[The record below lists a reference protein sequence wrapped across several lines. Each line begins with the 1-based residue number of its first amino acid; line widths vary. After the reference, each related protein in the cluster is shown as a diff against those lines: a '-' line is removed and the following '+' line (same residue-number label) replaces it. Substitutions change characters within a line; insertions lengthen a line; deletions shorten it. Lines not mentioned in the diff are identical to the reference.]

1 MKPLHFSGEYLE
13 RAVLGNG
20 IPVAVRL
27 VRPSDATL
35 LVRGFERLSVSSRY
49 RRFFGYK
56 KVLSPAEVRY
66 FTHCDGM
73 DHFALGAVVE
83 HADGHEEGVGVA
95 RFVRLADNPLAAEPA
110 VTVVDDFQR
119 IGLGRLLFDRLL
131 CAAAERG
138 VHELRSLVLAENKP
152 MLALLSKLG
161 PGVKHGIDPQFG
173 ARAVKFVVA
182 VSARKPCANAN
193 LGAKSQSEA
202 R

>member
-1 MKPLHFSGEYLE
+1 
-13 RAVLGNG
+13 
-20 IPVAVRL
+20 
-27 VRPSDATL
+27 
-35 LVRGFERLSVSSRY
+35 
-49 RRFFGYK
+49 
-56 KVLSPAEVRY
+56 
-66 FTHCDGM
+66 GM

-138 VHELRSLVLAENKP
+138 VHELRALVLAENKP